1 MGRSLRRASHAYR
14 SSNMEIRI
22 ETNYIPLILTSEDL
36 PTGIQKRIIP
46 TIEYRGL
53 DYESLAIGV
62 FSFAAGVSGK
72 VLASWIYDRIKKV
85 KDKPGLKLKINER
98 EITTISKEEIT
109 KVIEREIDVSN
120 Q

>member
-1 MGRSLRRASHAYR
+1 
-14 SSNMEIRI
+14 MEIKT

-46 TIEYRGL
+46 TAEYRGL

-62 FSFAAGVSGK
+62 FSFAAGVIGK
-72 VLASWIYDRIKKV
+72 VLAYWIYDQIKKV

-98 EITTISKEEIT
+98 EITRISKEEIT
-109 KVIEREIDVSN
+109 KVIEREINLSN